1 LSEKCKFWAEKGSYF
16 LLVRET
22 IEIALEGSD
31 VVPIMV
37 V

>member
-1 LSEKCKFWAEKGSYF
+1 LSEKCKIWAEKGSYF

-22 IEIALEGSD
+22 PEIALKGLK